1 MGMGCFDLD
10 RTGVD
15 SHGSDLG
22 FFGFDF
28 SVLWLISHGSGFD
41 FSVLWLISHFWCVG
55 FDFSGTK
62 NTDLLPKTRNNAE
75 EALQK
80 LNGTVIGKQTV
91 RLSWG
96 RNPANKQFRAD
107 YGNQWSGAYYGG

>member
-1 MGMGCFDLD
+1 MCDLLIEKKH
-10 RTGVD
+10 V
-15 SHGSDLG
+15 SLK
-22 FFGFDF
+22 
-28 SVLWLISHGSGFD
+28 LWLAFYSMI
-41 FSVLWLISHFWCVG
+41 LLIS
-55 FDFSGTK
+55 
-62 NTDLLPKTRNNAE
+62 LYRNNAE

-107 YGNQWSGAYYGG
+107 YGNQWSGAYYGGQLYDGYGYALPPPHDPSMYATPFAAYGAYPIYGNQQQVS

>member
-28 SVLWLISHGSGFD
+28 SVLWLISHGFGFD

-62 NTDLLPKTRNNAE
+62 NTDLLPKTRY
-75 EALQK
+75 QH
-80 LNGTVIGKQTV
+80 
-91 RLSWG
+91 
-96 RNPANKQFRAD
+96 
-107 YGNQWSGAYYGG
+107 

>member
-1 MGMGCFDLD
+1 MCDLLIEKKH
-10 RTGVD
+10 V
-15 SHGSDLG
+15 SLK
-22 FFGFDF
+22 
-28 SVLWLISHGSGFD
+28 LWLAFYSMI
-41 FSVLWLISHFWCVG
+41 LLIS
-55 FDFSGTK
+55 
-62 NTDLLPKTRNNAE
+62 LYRNNAE

-107 YGNQWSGAYYGG
+107 YGNQWSGAYYGGQLYDGYGYALPPPHDPSMYVAPFAAYGAYPIYGNQQQVS